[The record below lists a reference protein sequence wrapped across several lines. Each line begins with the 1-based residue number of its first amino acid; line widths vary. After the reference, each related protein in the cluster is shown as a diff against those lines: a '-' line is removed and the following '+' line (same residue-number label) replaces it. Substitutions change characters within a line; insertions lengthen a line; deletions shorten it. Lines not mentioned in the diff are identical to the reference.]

1 MFSLLI
7 GIVYL
12 AFISLG
18 LPDSLLGAGWPVMHL
33 DLDTAVSA
41 SGYLCIIISLCT
53 IASSLLSEHVTHKF
67 GTGRVTAVSV
77 VLTAGAML
85 GFSFSSSFWMLCLL
99 AVPYGFGAG
108 AIDSAL
114 NNYVA
119 LHLSSRHMSWLH
131 CCWSLGALISPVIMG
146 QALTG
151 ANSWRGGYRTVSFI
165 QFGLA
170 AVMFAAI
177 PLWQKMAG
185 KNVNG
190 KTEEVP
196 DVPLTPA
203 GVLRLPGT
211 KMMFLGFFCYIMIET
226 FPMSWAST
234 YFVSV
239 YALDADLAASLASLF
254 YIGMTA
260 SRALTGFLTRKF
272 SDRQLIRAGAM
283 AVAAASLLIVFR
295 FDSYLPAAVGFALVG
310 FGCGPV
316 YPCIT
321 HSTPANFGAQYSGSV
336 IGVQMAFAYFG
347 STFTPLLFGKLA
359 QATTFRL
366 LPFGIL
372 LLSLCVFALTESTN
386 RIVDKNRAQS

>member
-1 MFSLLI
+1 MASLLI
-7 GIVYL
+7 AIIYL

-18 LPDSLLGAGWPVMHL
+18 LPDSLLGSAWPVMHL
-33 DLDTAVSA
+33 DLDAAVSA
-41 SGYLCIIISLCT
+41 AGYLSIIISLCT
-53 IASSLLSEHVTHKF
+53 IASSLLSERVTHKF

-77 VLTAGAML
+77 FLTAGAML
-85 GFSFSSSFWMLCLL
+85 AFSFSRSFWLLCLF

-131 CCWSLGALISPVIMG
+131 CCWSIGAMISPVIMG
-146 QALTG
+146 QALAG
-151 ANSWRGGYRTVSFI
+151 PHSWRGGYRTVSFI
-165 QFGLA
+165 QFGLTV
-170 AVMFAAI
+170 VMLLAI

-185 KNVNG
+185 KRENAR
-190 KTEEVP
+190 EVS

-211 KMMFLGFFCYIMIET
+211 KVLFFGFFCYIMIET
-226 FPMSWAST
+226 LPMSWAST

-239 YALDADLAASLASLF
+239 YRLDADRAATLASLF
-254 YIGMTA
+254 YLGMTV
-260 SRALTGFLTRKF
+260 SRAVTGFLTRRF
-272 SDRQLIRAGAM
+272 SDRQLIRAGSL
-283 AVAAASLLIVFR
+283 AVAAASLLIVFK
-295 FDSYLPAAVGFALVG
+295 FDSYVPAAVGFALVG

-321 HSTPANFGAQYSGSV
+321 HATPANFGAEYSGSV
-336 IGVQMAFAYFG
+336 IGVQMAFAYLG
-347 STFTPLLFGKLA
+347 STFSPLLFGKLA

-366 LPFGIL
+366 LPFGVL
-372 LLSLCVFALTESTN
+372 LLALLVFVLTEATN
-386 RIVDKNRAQS
+386 RIVDKQHAKA